1 RGLGDV
7 YKRQE
12 QELLNQL
19 ARIAVEGIFLFTPND
34 YQGKK
39 IIERGRFQEIPV
51 VFADRGLNE
60 GFYGTVKLDEYS
72 GVYRAIEWLITEGH
86 EKIAFIMD

>member
-1 RGLGDV
+1 MIFF
-7 YKRQE
+7 KE

-51 VFADRGLNE
+51 VL
-60 GFYGTVKLDEYS
+60 
-72 GVYRAIEWLITEGH
+72 LI
-86 EKIAFIMD
+86 AV